1 MRGWLSSSLAGVTL
15 LAFGLTAAALAQP
28 AAPVPATSPA
38 SAPPA
43 TTAYAPDRPEAGSV
57 EKIRDYTTAPE
68 FLPESVAY
76 VPDSDAVP
84 SPTKVLG
91 HLVGAPDELT
101 RTAQIGDYFR
111 KLAAATDRVKVE
123 TIGTS
128 EEGREILLVLVSDAA
143 NLKDV
148 ERYKYITSRLADP
161 RRTSREEARGLAADG
176 KVFYYLTGGIHS
188 TETGSPEMLMEL
200 AYRLAVSEKPEI
212 KAIREQAIVLITPVV
227 EVDGR
232 DRQVDWYYRHVRGRE
247 LPWEDLQ
254 EILSPP
260 YWGHYA
266 MHDNNRD
273 AMQRALALSRA
284 VDDAFWAY
292 HPQVMHDLHESVPLL
307 YVMTGYGPY
316 NTAIDPVTINEW
328 TQMAHHEAGELA
340 AQGLPGVWVWGF
352 YDGWWPGYM
361 VSVASLHHS
370 VGRFYET
377 FGNGSAGTFDRK
389 LDKQR
394 YAGHPVTDVQ
404 WYRPWP
410 PKKRLRWSL
419 RNNTNYMEAGV
430 LEGLSYATA
439 HRQELLYDF
448 WVKGDRTLA
457 KGRTESPYGWVFPPE
472 QCDGARL
479 AYLVNQLRA
488 QHVEVQRL
496 TQPARLGGKSFP
508 AGSYVVRTDQ
518 PYGNAARTL
527 LEIQKFPEDE
537 PNPPYEDVAWTWPLL
552 YGVEGSRID
561 ERALFDAAM
570 EPVGEDLV
578 PHGRVDGAAGAGAGT
593 GETYLVRDTGQNALL
608 RARILLGSHQV
619 DAAEVPFEAPFQGK
633 TVTYPA
639 GSWIV
644 QAPRQAVEEVAAAT
658 GLDFTAGAPPSDLR
672 RHVVDL
678 PRLAVL
684 HTWIDTQDTGWVRY
698 TLDQEK
704 VPYTLIAPD
713 DVKRGGLSERFDVIL
728 FPNSRGEFADLVQGI
743 DPRFGPL
750 DYVKSPEFPSLGIP
764 DSSPDITGGMGFAGL
779 QHLEEFVQG
788 GGVLVTFGN
797 AGTVAVDGGMLRR
810 VERAA
815 GGFNTP
821 GSVVQAKVLQPRH
834 PIVYGYE
841 ELPRIFRGN
850 GPIWDVADED
860 RGLAVLQF
868 GTKEVPAPEEEEKA
882 KEPAKAGAGAAAAAH
897 NEIEV
902 EDADAQAKPAKKP
915 EPPRSK
921 EKRDLLVSGF
931 VKGKDAVDGK
941 PAILDVPV
949 GKGRVI
955 LFAFNPLHRYL
966 NHADFRF
973 AYNVILNW
981 NDLPR

>member
-340 AQGLPGVWVWGF
+340 AQGLPGVW
-352 YDGWWPGYM
+352 
-361 VSVASLHHS
+361 
-370 VGRFYET
+370 
-377 FGNGSAGTFDRK
+377 
-389 LDKQR
+389 
-394 YAGHPVTDVQ
+394 
-404 WYRPWP
+404 
-410 PKKRLRWSL
+410 
-419 RNNTNYMEAGV
+419 
-430 LEGLSYATA
+430 
-439 HRQELLYDF
+439 
-448 WVKGDRTLA
+448 
-457 KGRTESPYGWVFPPE
+457 
-472 QCDGARL
+472 
-479 AYLVNQLRA
+479 
-488 QHVEVQRL
+488 
-496 TQPARLGGKSFP
+496 
-508 AGSYVVRTDQ
+508 
-518 PYGNAARTL
+518 
-527 LEIQKFPEDE
+527 
-537 PNPPYEDVAWTWPLL
+537 
-552 YGVEGSRID
+552 
-561 ERALFDAAM
+561 
-570 EPVGEDLV
+570 
-578 PHGRVDGAAGAGAGT
+578 
-593 GETYLVRDTGQNALL
+593 
-608 RARILLGSHQV
+608 
-619 DAAEVPFEAPFQGK
+619 
-633 TVTYPA
+633 
-639 GSWIV
+639 
-644 QAPRQAVEEVAAAT
+644 
-658 GLDFTAGAPPSDLR
+658 
-672 RHVVDL
+672 
-678 PRLAVL
+678 
-684 HTWIDTQDTGWVRY
+684 
-698 TLDQEK
+698 
-704 VPYTLIAPD
+704 
-713 DVKRGGLSERFDVIL
+713 GGLGV
-728 FPNSRGEFADLVQGI
+728 
-743 DPRFGPL
+743 
-750 DYVKSPEFPSLGIP
+750 
-764 DSSPDITGGMGFAGL
+764 GL
-779 QHLEEFVQG
+779 L
-788 GGVLVTFGN
+788 
-797 AGTVAVDGGMLRR
+797 
-810 VERAA
+810 
-815 GGFNTP
+815 
-821 GSVVQAKVLQPRH
+821 
-834 PIVYGYE
+834 
-841 ELPRIFRGN
+841 
-850 GPIWDVADED
+850 
-860 RGLAVLQF
+860 
-868 GTKEVPAPEEEEKA
+868 
-882 KEPAKAGAGAAAAAH
+882 
-897 NEIEV
+897 
-902 EDADAQAKPAKKP
+902 
-915 EPPRSK
+915 
-921 EKRDLLVSGF
+921 
-931 VKGKDAVDGK
+931 
-941 PAILDVPV
+941 
-949 GKGRVI
+949 
-955 LFAFNPLHRYL
+955 
-966 NHADFRF
+966 
-973 AYNVILNW
+973 
-981 NDLPR
+981 